1 MWKKLTLG
9 LKALTIFNIFS
20 LLFLIWDYSRG
31 GGVTYFLT
39 TPVYVPFAWLVLA
52 FDLFLAVGP
61 IAAVWTSRKWWWQV
75 GVANYGYAVVIDLI
89 VIAKLFFG
97 SKAGVMG
104 LSEFWISI
112 IIYGGQLAFFGL
124 IMLYWLGLK
133 KAFTKA

>member
-9 LKALTIFNIFS
+9 LKALTVFNIFS

-39 TPVYVPFAWLVLA
+39 SPVHSPFSWAVLI
-52 FDLFLAVGP
+52 FDLFLAIGP
-61 IAAVWTSRKWWWQV
+61 IVAVWTHRKWWWRV
-75 GVANYGYAVVIDLI
+75 GVWNYGYAIVIDLI

-97 SKAGVMG
+97 SKSSVMG
-104 LSEFWISI
+104 LSEFWLTI

-124 IMLYWLGLK
+124 IMLYWLSIK
-133 KAFTKA
+133 KTFAKA